1 MDRWV
6 ELVEGLQMTKK
17 LSERLSEELVY
28 ANKQGDTHLAGLL
41 RDAAALARRVEG
53 AAVGRVPR
61 SKIGDMLLFPVSHD
75 LAGKRVRLV
84 PEGD

>member
-1 MDRWV
+1 VSKLIETLELLAKEHRESMDVDVLRAWA
-6 ELVEGLQMTKK
+6 
-17 LSERLSEELVY
+17 RD
-28 ANKQGDTHLAGLL
+28 AAGAM
-41 RDAAALARRVEG
+41 REAAALARRVEG

>member
-1 MDRWV
+1 MTESDDSRV
-6 ELVEGLQMTKK
+6 GRAMTKP
-17 LSERLSEELVY
+17 LSEMLEELV
-28 ANKQGDTHLAGLL
+28 QGCHGPRSSVIREAI
-41 RDAAALARRVEG
+41 ALARRVEG
-53 AAVGRVPR
+53 AEVGRVPR